1 MKYFDFE
8 ILGLKR
14 KLPYVKVADNLALAS
29 FVCLSDTELVQRVAP
44 ELVKRLP
51 EVDVLMTAEAKG
63 ICLTY
68 EMSRIMGMKEFVVA
82 RKSCKPY
89 MQNVVSHTLRSITTQ
104 KEQTLYLDGVEAD
117 KIRGKRVAI
126 IDDVIATG
134 ESLQAIENL
143 AVEAGAKVVARA
155 AILAELESVDRK
167 DIIYL
172 KEHYV
177 FRPNPD
183 GTFTRSIRSR
193 ADLPEAFGRLSGRDV
208 LILPRQ
214 DGDARPFSHT
224 IFRRPL
230 HLPDMRRA
238 LFLLILLFFGLVF
251 GARAGETVRIGVIN
265 HFGPAERRDFV
276 DATIANLRAALAPR
290 NMTFTDLPRIG
301 PDRERLVRDYDFL
314 VAPPSARKSPPPT
327 QPHITRSLRR
337 VPDEGPKRSRKAEC
351 VPARDEVPA
360 LRASRPG
367 RTLRPSDNL

>member
-134 ESLQAIENL
+134 ES
-143 AVEAGAKVVARA
+143 R
-155 AILAELESVDRK
+155 
-167 DIIYL
+167 
-172 KEHYV
+172 
-177 FRPNPD
+177 
-183 GTFTRSIRSR
+183 
-193 ADLPEAFGRLSGRDV
+193 
-208 LILPRQ
+208 
-214 DGDARPFSHT
+214 
-224 IFRRPL
+224 
-230 HLPDMRRA
+230 
-238 LFLLILLFFGLVF
+238 
-251 GARAGETVRIGVIN
+251 
-265 HFGPAERRDFV
+265 
-276 DATIANLRAALAPR
+276 APR
-290 NMTFTDLPRIG
+290 SWRARQSLPSSK
-301 PDRERLVRDYDFL
+301 
-314 VAPPSARKSPPPT
+314 ASTARTSS
-327 QPHITRSLRR
+327 I
-337 VPDEGPKRSRKAEC
+337 
-351 VPARDEVPA
+351 
-360 LRASRPG
+360 
-367 RTLRPSDNL
+367 